1 MYDFIESLQLR
12 DQALEE
18 LYFDAVISKLRATA
32 VIQPQQENQDDQVDI
47 YIDDKDHKFYLKH
60 HSLT

>member
-18 LYFDAVISKLRATA
+18 LYFDALIAKLRATT
-32 VIQPQQENQDDQVDI
+32 VIQPQKQNQDDEVDI

-60 HSLT
+60 H

>member
-18 LYFDAVISKLRATA
+18 LYLAVLIATVSKKAQVKT
-32 VIQPQQENQDDQVDI
+32 EGEDEDVDI
-47 YIDDKDHKFYLKH
+47 VIDDKDHKFYFKH
-60 HSLT
+60 HE

>member
-18 LYFDAVISKLRATA
+18 LYFDAVIAKLRATT
-32 VIQPQQENQDDQVDI
+32 VIQPQKENHENEVDI

-60 HSLT
+60 H

>member
-18 LYFDAVISKLRATA
+18 LYFDAVVAKLRATT
-32 VIQPQQENQDDQVDI
+32 VIQPQKQNQENEVDI
-47 YIDDKDHKFYLKH
+47 YIDDKDHKFYLKPH
-60 HSLT
+60 KFI

>member
-18 LYFDAVISKLRATA
+18 LYFAVLIATLRKSAQTKA
-32 VIQPQQENQDDQVDI
+32 RRVDDDEEVDI
-47 YIDDKDHKFYLKH
+47 VIDDKDHKFYFKH
-60 HSLT
+60 HE

>member
-18 LYFDAVISKLRATA
+18 LYLAVLIATLNKKA
-32 VIQPQQENQDDQVDI
+32 QAKVERVEDDEDVDI
-47 YIDDKDHKFYLKH
+47 VIDDKDHKFYFKH
-60 HSLT
+60 HE